1 MENTDITH
9 EELVADLDEY
19 LQELATYYSEY
30 QLQPGEFTVN
40 DVVERAVTPVNRKQ
54 VLTGLQEREKRG
66 ELNSKL
72 VKINGSRQFVFWKSK
87 NPAD

>member
-30 QLQPGEFTVN
+30 ELQPGEFTVN
-40 DVVERAVTPVNRKQ
+40 DVIERAETPVNRKQ